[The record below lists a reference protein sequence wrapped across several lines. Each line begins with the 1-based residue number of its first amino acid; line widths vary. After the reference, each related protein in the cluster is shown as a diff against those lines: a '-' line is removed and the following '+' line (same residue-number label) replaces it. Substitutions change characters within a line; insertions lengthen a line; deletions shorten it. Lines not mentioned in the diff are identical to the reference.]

1 MSPQLPFTAPFQGKI
16 ELDYMPGVNYALVH
30 NGVKACN
37 RCEVTNDS
45 AAPLRDLRLSLTG
58 SLFTPCQVGIAL
70 IEPGA
75 TVSVDDFEIKPD
87 TEQLLKLTENVT
99 TTFHVKLTCADATLF
114 EHDYEINIMAYEHW
128 LGSSIMPQMLA
139 AFVTPNS
146 PVIPSILAEAA
157 RFMKEWT
164 GVSALDEY
172 QSQDHNRARQQVAAI
187 YEALRS
193 RALVYATPPAG
204 FETAGQR
211 VRLSDRVITE
221 KLGTC
226 LDLSLLFAS
235 CLEAAGL
242 NPLVVLVRG
251 HAFVGAWLSP
261 LTAPRMVID
270 DASFLLKSCAD
281 GISEMVVVEST
292 ALASDSDYPF
302 EKAVE
307 TAMAHLSN
315 PDALKAAIDI
325 QRCRLEGV
333 RPLPQRNA
341 DGSLAEVQGIEHSN
355 ATTDV
360 AQQQR
365 YGDLLPQGNTTLTK
379 QQLWERKLLD
389 ISLRNNLIN
398 MRIGRR
404 VIPLV
409 SFGLDRLEDKVF
421 EGASFQIQAAPLEGL
436 KPDEYGIYNSAALP
450 DLAKLIESE
459 MDANR
464 LHSFLT
470 DTELQLALKYV
481 YRTARTLQEEN
492 GANSLFLSLGM
503 LKWYE
508 TEKSQRPR
516 YAPILL
522 IPIDIV
528 RHGGNRGYAIRSRDE
543 DTILN
548 VTLCE
553 LLKQQFEMSLD
564 GLNPLPVDDH
574 GVDVKRIFTAVR
586 QCIRDM
592 NRWDVIEEAMI
603 GLFSFNKFVMW
614 NDIHTNAA
622 LIHQNPVVS
631 SLMDGRVKWTDTSE
645 PTDARRLD
653 SSMQPAAFATPL
665 DVDSSQLEAVIDSGQ
680 GKSFILYGPPGT
692 GKSQTISNMI
702 ANALYQGKRVLF
714 VAEKMAALEVVQKRL
729 KKLGLDPFCL
739 EIHSNKATKAHFLD
753 QLQQAIDVARI
764 KEPEEFEKLSQEL
777 FAQRQELIQYIDALH
792 SKRESGLSLYDCITG
807 FLSVDAQEL
816 ALEDAVVAALSAADL
831 TALSEQMRSL
841 DTVFQVSGH
850 PASHPLRGFYPD
862 SFDPATVAAINP
874 RPLAEALNHLAEARS
889 LFADVLSLDIP
900 DTEQGLAMMRQLCDD
915 LLAIP
920 ALNADVMALAANPQ
934 QREAVSGAIQAGRSR
949 DAIYADITGR
959 RALSDIIFGENPDAL
974 AAQWQQAIDKWF
986 IPRFFATNAVKKLF
1000 NRFGKVA
1007 KADIP
1012 ELIKQLQEHKRHDAV
1027 VAASAGTIARISSDG
1042 VPQWDKLDTTLTRA
1056 ASIYSAIIDLARKA
1070 GAMPSEAVSAF
1081 MNRVGSDFAQFR
1093 TLYTTHL
1100 SQIVGWMGDYTKAL
1114 ADVRKSATVELPHD
1128 SVTSRGAE
1136 LAGGWSAA
1144 LAGSAKDWYQ
1154 WAYRR
1159 KALVEKG
1166 LLPVA
1171 QAIEDEGLTG
1181 AQAADAFIK
1190 TVSHR
1195 KALAIVAADS
1205 RLQLFNGVIF
1215 EEQIAKYRQL
1225 TSQFQEITKK
1235 ELYCRLAARIP
1246 SLTMEASAS
1255 SEVGIVKR
1263 NIANHGRGTSI
1274 RRIIDQIPTLLPKL
1288 CPCMLMSPIS
1298 VAQYIDLNADKFD
1311 IVIFD
1316 EASQMPTSEAVGAIA
1331 RGKNL
1336 VVVGDPKQMPPTSF
1350 FTTTSTSDDEA
1361 DIDDME
1367 SILDDC
1373 ISLSM
1378 PSYYLSWH
1386 YRSKHESLIAFS
1398 NENYYE
1404 SRLYTFPSVDDR
1416 VSKVTLVPVSGTYDK
1431 GKSRSNRAEAQAIV
1445 DEIVRR
1451 LSDPELRKR
1460 SIGVVS
1466 FSQVQQN
1473 LIEDVLTEILAG
1485 KADLEEAAYGGEEPI
1500 FIKNLENVQG
1510 DERDVILFSVGYGPD
1525 KDGNVSMNFGPL
1537 NNQGGE
1543 RRLNVAVSRARY
1555 EMIIY
1560 STLSPEQ
1567 IDLNRSKAKGV
1578 EGLKRFLEFARSG
1591 RLATSVSSVIDAER
1605 HSEFVN
1611 LVAEALR
1618 EQGYQVDTLVGRSKF
1633 KVDLAVLHPSKE
1645 NEYMLGILCD
1655 GRNYYDT
1662 KTTRDREIVQPN
1674 VLRMLNW
1681 NVMRVW
1687 SIDWFENKD
1696 AVVKRIADRIN
1707 AILSGTDVPTAAER
1721 QVEVKK
1727 FNPAEEATVQ
1737 ITNSR
1742 RKPYTLSRLQASAFK
1757 NTQDVVLN
1765 SSAKVRD
1772 QVKSLIHAEQPITNT
1787 LLYKRIA
1794 ELWALQ
1800 RITPKVQMLIDQHL
1814 MNYYV
1819 DPLSDGEVFIY
1830 WESQAASQG
1839 YDSYREAAGR
1849 AIREIPIVEVINVV
1863 DYIVSEQ
1870 VSLVRDDLLRIAA
1883 AELGFARR
1891 SQGTDDA
1898 INGAIDILVSR
1909 GRISADGDRL
1919 TRR

>member
-1 MSPQLPFTAPFQGKI
+1 MSVQLPFAAPYQGKI
-16 ELDYMPGVNYALVH
+16 ELDYMPCLNYALVY

-37 RCEVTNDS
+37 RCEVTNDT
-45 AAPLRDLRLSLTG
+45 AAPLRELELSLTG
-58 SLFTPCQVGIAL
+58 AMFAPCRAGIAL
-70 IEPGA
+70 VEPGA
-75 TVSVDDFEIKPD
+75 TVRVDDFEIRPD
-87 TEQLLKLTENVT
+87 AEQLLKLTESVL
-99 TTFHVKLTCADATLF
+99 TTFRVTLTCGGDTLF

-128 LGSSIMPQMLA
+128 LGSAIMPQMLA

-146 PVIPSILAEAA
+146 PAVPAILADAA

-164 GVSALDEY
+164 GASAMDEY

-204 FETAGQR
+204 FEKSGQR
-211 VRLSDRVITE
+211 VRLADRVLSE

-226 LDLSLLFAS
+226 LDLSLLYAS

-242 NPLVVLVRG
+242 YPLVILSKG
-251 HAFVGAWLSP
+251 HAFVGAWLTP
-261 LTAPRMVID
+261 MTAPRMVID
-270 DASFLLKSCAD
+270 DASFVLKSCAD
-281 GISEMVVVEST
+281 GISDMVVVEST
-292 ALASDSDYPF
+292 MLTSDGDVTF
-302 EKAVE
+302 ERAVEKA
-307 TAMAHLSN
+307 MATLGEAESFV
-315 PDALKAAIDI
+315 AAIDV

-341 DGSLAEVQGIEHSN
+341 DGSLAVVEGIDHSN
-355 ATTDV
+355 ATTGV
-360 AQQQR
+360 AEQHR
-365 YGDLLPQGNTTLTK
+365 YGDLLPQGTTTLTK

-409 SFGLDRLEDKVF
+409 SFNLDTLEDRIYD
-421 EGASFQIQAAPLEGL
+421 GASFQVMPAPTEGL
-436 KPDEYGIYNSAALP
+436 KPDEWGIYNSASAPQLSQ
-450 DLAKLIESE
+450 LVVAE
-459 MDANR
+459 MDNNR
-464 LHSFLT
+464 LCSYLS
-470 DTELQLALKYV
+470 DSELQQALKYV
-481 YRTARTLQEEN
+481 YRTSRTLQEEN

-508 TEKSQRPR
+508 TDKSQRPR

-522 IPIDIV
+522 MPIDIV
-528 RHGGNRGYAIRSRDE
+528 RHGGNRGYAVRSRDE
-543 DTILN
+543 EITLN
-548 VTLCE
+548 ITLCE
-553 LLKQQFEMSLD
+553 LLKQQFDLSLD
-564 GLNPLPVDDH
+564 GLNPLPTDDH
-574 GVDVKRIFTAVR
+574 GVDVRRIFTAVR
-586 QCIRDM
+586 QCIRNM
-592 NRWDVIEEAMI
+592 SRWDVIEEAMI

-631 SLMDGRVKWTDTSE
+631 SLMDGRVKWTDTSA
-645 PTDARRLD
+645 PTDARQLD
-653 SSMQPAAFATPL
+653 TQAKPADYATPL

-702 ANALYQGKRVLF
+702 ANALYHGKRVLF

-739 EIHSNKATKAHFLD
+739 EIHSNKATKSHFLD
-753 QLQQAIDVARI
+753 QLSQAIDVARI
-764 KEPEEFEKLSQEL
+764 KEPAEFEQLSQEL
-777 FAQRQELIQYIDALH
+777 YEQRQELIQYIDALH
-792 SKRESGLSLYDCITG
+792 RKRESGLSLYECITNYLTENVG
-807 FLSVDAQEL
+807 EVKLDE
-816 ALEDAVVAALSAADL
+816 EVVAALTGADI
-831 TALSEQMRSL
+831 TALAEQLRQL
-841 DTVFQVSGH
+841 DTVFQVSGQ
-850 PASHPLRGFYPD
+850 PCTHPLRGLYPEG
-862 SFDPATVAAINP
+862 FDPATIAAINP
-874 RPLAEALNHLAEARS
+874 RPLAEALAHLKEARQ
-889 LFADVLSLDIP
+889 LLADVMEVETP
-900 DTEQGLAMMRQLCDD
+900 DTGQGLGLMKQIVDALRE
-915 LLAIP
+915 IP
-920 ALNADVMALAANPQ
+920 SLNADVIAIASSE
-934 QREAVSGAIQAGRSR
+934 QRTAVGQAVEAGRNR
-949 DAIYADITGR
+949 DAIYAEVTGTL
-959 RALSDIIFGENPDAL
+959 ALADGIFAENPDAL
-974 AAQWQQAIDKWF
+974 ASQWQQATAKWF
-986 IPRFFATNAVKKLF
+986 IPRYFATNAVKKQLS
-1000 NRFGKVA
+1000 RYGKVS
-1007 KADIP
+1007 KAQIP
-1012 ELIKQLQEHKRHDAV
+1012 ALIEKLQAHKRDDAV
-1027 VAASAGTIARISSDG
+1027 VAASAQLIARLSSDG
-1042 VPQWDKLDTTLTRA
+1042 VPQWDKIASTVANGLLLYNAVVAAARA
-1056 ASIYSAIIDLARKA
+1056 ADRQPA
-1070 GAMPSEAVSAF
+1070 EALSAF
-1081 MNRVGSDFAQFR
+1081 MNKVGTNFEQFR
-1093 TLYTTHL
+1093 TLYTPHL
-1100 SQIVGWMGDYTKAL
+1100 SQIVEWIDDYNKAL
-1114 ADVRKSATVELPHD
+1114 ADLKAHAEVDLPD
-1128 SVTSRGAE
+1128 VGLTGF
-1136 LAGGWSAA
+1136 GAA
-1144 LAGSAKDWYQ
+1144 LAAGWSDALGQSAKDWYQ

-1159 KALVEKG
+1159 KALIERG
-1166 LLPVA
+1166 LRPVV
-1171 QAIEDEGLTG
+1171 QAIEEAGHTG
-1181 AQAADAFIK
+1181 AEAASLFVK
-1190 TVSHR
+1190 SVSHS
-1195 KALAIVAADS
+1195 KALAIVAADP
-1205 RLQLFNGVIF
+1205 RLQLFNGLIF
-1215 EEQIAKYRQL
+1215 EQQIAKYRQL
-1225 TSQFQEITKK
+1225 TSQFQELTKK

-1298 VAQYIDLNADKFD
+1298 VAQYIDLNAEKFD

-1336 VVVGDPKQMPPTSF
+1336 VVVGDPRQMPPTSF
-1350 FTTTSTSDDEA
+1350 FTTTSTNDDEA

-1416 VSKVTLVPVSGTYDK
+1416 VSKVTLVPVTGTYDK
-1431 GKSRSNRAEAQAIV
+1431 GRSRSNRAEAQAIV
-1445 DEIVRR
+1445 DEVVRR

-1473 LIEDVLTEILAG
+1473 LIEDILTETLAG
-1485 KADLEEAAYGGEEPI
+1485 KAELEEAAYGGEEPI

-1555 EMIIY
+1555 EMVIY
-1560 STLSPEQ
+1560 STLMPEQ

-1591 RLATSVSSVIDAER
+1591 RLATSSAVMAANEQ
-1605 HSEFVN
+1605 HSEFVT

-1618 EQGYQVDTLVGRSKF
+1618 AKGYQVDTLVGRSKF

-1655 GRNYYDT
+1655 GHNYYDT

-1674 VLRMLNW
+1674 VLHMLNW

-1687 SIDWFENKD
+1687 SIDWFDNSE
-1696 AVVKRIADRIN
+1696 AVVKRITDRIA
-1707 AILSGTDVPTAAER
+1707 AILAGTDTPTPAER
-1721 QVEVKK
+1721 PVEVKK
-1727 FNPAEEATVQ
+1727 FNPAEEATVE
-1737 ITNSR
+1737 ITNAR
-1742 RKPYTLSRLQASAFK
+1742 RKPYTLSRLQASSFK

-1765 SSAKVRD
+1765 SSARVRD
-1772 QVKSLIHAEQPITNT
+1772 QLKSLIHAEQPITNT

-1794 ELWALQ
+1794 ELWGLA
-1800 RITPKVQMLIDQHL
+1800 RMTPKVQMLIDQHL
-1814 MNYYV
+1814 MSYYV
-1819 DPLSDGEVFIY
+1819 DPLSDGTTLVY
-1830 WESQAASQG
+1830 WESKAAAEG
-1839 YDSYREAAGR
+1839 YNTYREAAGR
-1849 AIREIPIVEVINVV
+1849 SVVDIPVMEVMNVV
-1863 DYIVSEQ
+1863 DYIVGEQ
-1870 VSLVRDDLLRIAA
+1870 VSLTRDDMQRLAA
-1883 AELGFARR
+1883 VELGFARR
-1891 SQGTDDA
+1891 TPNTDEA
-1898 INGAIDILVSR
+1898 IARAIDLLAKQGKV
-1909 GRISADGDRL
+1909 AVEGDRVV
-1919 TRR
+1919 RR